1 MKLFL
6 FVYLCISKE
15 IEKKKKKK
23 IISERKRIKKLR
35 IKVI

>member
-15 IEKKKKKK
+15 IEKKKK
-23 IISERKRIKKLR
+23 ITSERKRIKKLR